1 MSREIDVDGNTY
13 SYRRIK
19 GDIIINTIG
28 IIRKD
33 NVNIATPERAFL
45 DMLYLNKDYYFD
57 NLNPLNRL
65 LISQILPVYQ
75 SAALEKR
82 VTKIIKNSK
91 MY

>member
-1 MSREIDVDGNTY
+1 MSYLSREVEVDGNTF

-19 GDIIINTIG
+19 EDIIINIIG

-33 NVNIATPERAFL
+33 NINIATPERASL
-45 DMLYLNKDYYFD
+45 DVLYLYKDYYFD
-57 NLNPLNRL
+57 NLNPLNKL

-82 VTKIIKNSK
+82 VFKILENG
-91 MY
+91 

>member
-33 NVNIATPERAFL
+33 NINIATPERAFL

-82 VTKIIKNSK
+82 VTKIIKNG
-91 MY
+91 